1 MTTTSSSSANG
12 ATMTEPH
19 IERFSPDVS
28 IESLIEALDRDGVA
42 MVSDAI
48 PPALLSALNA
58 EFDGLI
64 AGSEPGTP
72 NHIPMLIDFMGHK
85 THRID
90 GLPGKSTSFVELLQ
104 HPLALEMADHYL
116 LPSCLHYLLSTAQLI
131 EIQTEET
138 VQHLHR
144 DDTAWMRPPIP
155 NDRTV
160 APGPDAVQLE
170 VIVLYALCDF
180 TAENGATRV
189 VPGSHLWPDK
199 RKPQEHEV
207 VAAEM
212 KAGSAIYYLGK
223 TLHGGGP
230 NLTKDTMRRALF
242 LGFSLGWLRTKE
254 NFFIS
259 TPIEAVREMPK
270 RVQQL
275 LGYETHGGIG
285 VVDVGCPSALLAK
298 T

>member
-1 MTTTSSSSANG
+1 MNG
-12 ATMTEPH
+12 ANMTGPH
-19 IERFSPDVS
+19 IERFGPDVS
-28 IESLIEALDRDGVA
+28 IDTLIDAMDRDGCAIVE
-42 MVSDAI
+42 DAI
-48 PPALLSALNA
+48 SPELLSSLNA
-58 EFDGLI
+58 EFDDLI
-64 AGSEPGTP
+64 AASEPGTP
-72 NHIPMLIDFMGHK
+72 NHIPMLIDFMGAK

-90 GLPGKSTSFVELLQ
+90 GLPGKSKAFVELLQ
-104 HPLALEMADHYL
+104 HERPLDVADHYL

-131 EIQTEET
+131 EILPGET

-144 DDTAWMRPPIP
+144 DDTAWIHPPIP
-155 NDRTV
+155 TDR
-160 APGPDAVQLE
+160 DAVPTPDVPQLE
-170 VIVLYALCDF
+170 VIVLYSLCDF

-189 VPGSHLWPDK
+189 VPGSHLWPAR
-199 RKPQEHEV
+199 RKPEEHEV

-212 KAGSAIYYLGK
+212 KAGSAIFYGGK

-230 NLTKDTMRRALF
+230 NQTQDQMRRALF

-254 NFFIS
+254 NFFLS
-259 TPIEAVREMPK
+259 TPIDAVREMPK

-285 VVDVGCPSALLAK
+285 VVDVGCPSVLLAN

>member
-1 MTTTSSSSANG
+1 
-12 ATMTEPH
+12 
-19 IERFSPDVS
+19 
-28 IESLIEALDRDGVA
+28 
-42 MVSDAI
+42 
-48 PPALLSALNA
+48 
-58 EFDGLI
+58 
-64 AGSEPGTP
+64 
-72 NHIPMLIDFMGHK
+72 
-85 THRID
+85 
-90 GLPGKSTSFVELLQ
+90 
-104 HPLALEMADHYL
+104 MADHYL

-131 EIQTEET
+131 EILADET

-144 DDTAWMRPPIP
+144 DDTAWIHPPIP
-155 NDRTV
+155 TDRDA
-160 APGPDAVQLE
+160 APTADVPQLE

-189 VPGSHLWPDK
+189 VPGSHLWPAR

-212 KAGSAIYYLGK
+212 KAGSAIYYVGK

-230 NLTKDTMRRALF
+230 NQTQDQMRRALF

-285 VVDVGCPSALLAK
+285 VVDVGCPSALLARHDRRR
-298 T
+298 

>member
-1 MTTTSSSSANG
+1 VTTTATNAPNG
-12 ATMTEPH
+12 ADMTEPH
-19 IERFSPDVS
+19 IERFRPDVP
-28 IESLIEALDRDGVA
+28 IGSLIEAIDRDGVA
-42 MVSDAI
+42 MVEDAI
-48 PPALLSALNA
+48 PPELLSSLNG

-64 AGSEPGTP
+64 SAAQPGTP
-72 NHIPMLIDFMGHK
+72 NHIEMLIDFMGHK
-85 THRID
+85 TIRID
-90 GLPGKSTSFVELLQ
+90 GLPGKSKAFVDLLQ

-212 KAGSAIYYLGK
+212 NAGSAIYYLGK

-230 NLTKDTMRRALF
+230 NQTQDQMRRALF

-285 VVDVGCPSALLAK
+285 VVDVGCPSALLK
-298 T
+298 Q

>member
-1 MTTTSSSSANG
+1 
-12 ATMTEPH
+12 MTEPH
-19 IERFSPDVS
+19 IERFGPDVPIS
-28 IESLIEALDRDGVA
+28 SLIEALDRDGVA
-42 MVSDAI
+42 MVEDAI
-48 PPALLSALNA
+48 PPALLSSLNA

-64 AGSEPGTP
+64 SAAQPGTP
-72 NHIPMLIDFMGHK
+72 NHIEMLIDFMGHK
-85 THRID
+85 TVRID
-90 GLPGKSTSFVELLQ
+90 GLPGKSKAFVELLQ

-230 NLTKDTMRRALF
+230 NLTKDQKRRALF

-259 TPIEAVREMPK
+259 TPIEAVKEMPK

-285 VVDVGCPSALLAK
+285 VVDVGCPSVLLK
-298 T
+298 K

>member
-1 MTTTSSSSANG
+1 MTK
-12 ATMTEPH
+12 PH
-19 IERFSPDVS
+19 IERFGPDVS
-28 IESLIEALDRDGVA
+28 IGSLTEALDRDGVA

-48 PPALLSALNA
+48 APELLSALNA

-64 AGSEPGTP
+64 SGTDPGTP

-85 THRID
+85 TVRID

-131 EIQTEET
+131 EIQADET

-144 DDTAWMRPPIP
+144 DDTAWIRPPMP
-155 NDRTV
+155 TDRDA
-160 APGPDAVQLE
+160 APTPDMAQLE

-189 VPGSHLWPDK
+189 VPGSHLWPDR
-199 RKPQEHEV
+199 RKPEEHEV

-230 NLTKDTMRRALF
+230 NHTDQMRRALF

-254 NFFIS
+254 NFFLS
-259 TPIEAVREMPK
+259 TPIDAVREMPP

-285 VVDVGCPSALLAK
+285 VVDVGCPSVLLAK

>member
-1 MTTTSSSSANG
+1 MTD
-12 ATMTEPH
+12 PH
-19 IERFSPDVS
+19 IERLGPDVS
-28 IESLIEALDRDGVA
+28 TASLIEALDRDGVA
-42 MVSDAI
+42 MVEDAI
-48 PPALLSALNA
+48 APDLLSKLNS

-64 AGSEPGTP
+64 APASPGTP

-85 THRID
+85 TIRID
-90 GLPGKSTSFVELLQ
+90 GLPGKSKSFVDLLQ

-131 EIQTEET
+131 EIQPDET

-144 DDTAWMRPPIP
+144 DDTAWIRPPMP
-155 NDRTV
+155 TATDV
-160 APGPDAVQLE
+160 APGLDDPQLE
-170 VIVLYALCDF
+170 VIVLYALSDF
-180 TAENGATRV
+180 TIENGATRV
-189 VPGSHLWPDK
+189 VPGSHLWPAD
-199 RKPQEHEV
+199 RKPQPDEV
-207 VAAEM
+207 MAAEM
-212 KAGSAIYYLGK
+212 RAGSAIYYLGK

-230 NLTKDTMRRALF
+230 NMTADTMRRALF

-259 TPIEAVREMPK
+259 TPIDAVRDMPK

-285 VVDVGCPSALLAK
+285 VVDVGCPSALLARR
-298 T
+298 

>member
-1 MTTTSSSSANG
+1 
-12 ATMTEPH
+12 MTEPH
-19 IERFSPDVS
+19 IERFGPDVS
-28 IESLIEALDRDGVA
+28 IGSLVEALDRDGVA
-42 MVSDAI
+42 MVADAI
-48 PPALLSALNA
+48 PPGAARRA
-58 EFDGLI
+58 QRRVRRAHRGDGSP
-64 AGSEPGTP
+64 ARP

-90 GLPGKSTSFVELLQ
+90 GLPGKSKSFVDLLQ
-104 HPLALEMADHYL
+104 HPLALDMADHYL

-131 EIQTEET
+131 EIQADET
-138 VQHLHR
+138 VQYLHR
-144 DDTAWMRPPIP
+144 DDTAWIYPPMP
-155 NDRTV
+155 TDR
-160 APGPDAVQLE
+160 DAVPTVDVPQLE

-189 VPGSHLWPDK
+189 VPGSHLWPA
-199 RKPQEHEV
+199 PAQ
-207 VAAEM
+207 AAGARGDRGGDA
-212 KAGSAIYYLGK
+212 AGSAIYYVGK

-230 NLTKDTMRRALF
+230 NQTKDQPRRALF

-259 TPIEAVREMPK
+259 TPIEAVRDMPQ

-285 VVDVGCPSALLAK
+285 VVDVGCPSALLR

>member
-1 MTTTSSSSANG
+1 MTTAQL
-12 ATMTEPH
+12 
-19 IERFSPDVS
+19 ERLSPDVP
-28 IESLIEALDRDGVA
+28 IGSLVEALDRDGVA
-42 MVSDAI
+42 MVEHAI
-48 PPALLSALNA
+48 APELLSALNA

-64 AGSEPGTP
+64 DAAQPGTP
-72 NHIPMLIDFMGHK
+72 NHIEMLIDFMGHK
-85 THRID
+85 TIRID
-90 GLPGKSTSFVELLQ
+90 GLPGKSGSFVELLQ
-104 HPLALEMADHYL
+104 HPLALGMADHYL

-131 EIQTEET
+131 EIQTEEK

-144 DDTAWMRPPIP
+144 DDTAWMHQPIP
-155 NDRTV
+155 HARDV
-160 APGPDAVQLE
+160 APGPDAPQLE

-189 VPGSHLWPDK
+189 VPGSHRWPAN

-212 KAGSAIYYLGK
+212 PAGSAIYYLGK
-223 TLHGGGP
+223 TLHGGGA
-230 NLTKDTMRRALF
+230 NTTEDTMRRALF

-285 VVDVGCPSALLAK
+285 VVDVGCPSVLLQQ
-298 T
+298 

>member
-1 MTTTSSSSANG
+1 
-12 ATMTEPH
+12 MTEPH
-19 IERFSPDVS
+19 IERFGPDVS
-28 IESLIEALDRDGVA
+28 TTSLFDALDRNGLA
-42 MVSDAI
+42 MVTDAI
-48 PPALLSALNA
+48 PTDLLSNLNS
-58 EFDGLI
+58 EFDELI
-64 AGSEPGTP
+64 RPASPGTP

-85 THRID
+85 TVRID
-90 GLPGKSTSFVELLQ
+90 GLPGKSKAFVDLLQ

-131 EIQTEET
+131 EIQPDET

-144 DDTAWMRPPIP
+144 DDTAWIRPPMP
-155 NDRTV
+155 TATDV
-160 APGPDAVQLE
+160 APEPDAPQLE
-170 VIVLYALCDF
+170 VIVLYALSDF
-180 TAENGATRV
+180 TEENGATRV
-189 VPGSHLWPDK
+189 VPGSHLWPAD
-199 RKPQEHEV
+199 RKPLPHEV

-212 KAGSAIYYLGK
+212 RAGSAIYYLGK

-230 NLTKDTMRRALF
+230 NMTADTYRRALF

-259 TPIEAVREMPK
+259 TPIDAVRDMPK

-285 VVDVGCPSALLAK
+285 VVDVGCPSVLLERA
-298 T
+298 

>member
-1 MTTTSSSSANG
+1 
-12 ATMTEPH
+12 MTEPH
-19 IERFSPDVS
+19 IERFAPDVATD
-28 IESLIEALDRDGVA
+28 SLIEALDQDGC
-42 MVSDAI
+42 AI
-48 PPALLSALNA
+48 VHDVIGPELLSSLNGD
-58 EFDGLI
+58 FDRLI
-64 AGSEPGTP
+64 AAAEPGTP
-72 NHIPMLIDFMGHK
+72 NHIEMLIDFMGHK
-85 THRID
+85 TIRID
-90 GLPGKSTSFVELLQ
+90 GLPGKSKAFVDLLQ

-131 EIQTEET
+131 EILPEET

-144 DDTAWMRPPIP
+144 DDTAWIHPPMP
-155 NDRTV
+155 TDRDATPTV
-160 APGPDAVQLE
+160 DVPQLE

-189 VPGSHLWPDK
+189 VPGSHLWPAR
-199 RKPQEHEV
+199 RKPREHEV

-230 NLTKDTMRRALF
+230 NQTQDQARRALF

-259 TPIEAVREMPK
+259 TPIDAVREMPK

>member
-1 MTTTSSSSANG
+1 MTTAARTSANG
-12 ATMTEPH
+12 ANMTAPH
-19 IERFSPDVS
+19 IERFGPDVS
-28 IESLIEALDRDGVA
+28 KESLVAALDRDGVA
-42 MVSDAI
+42 MVANVI
-48 PPALLSALNA
+48 PPDLLSALNA
-58 EFDGLI
+58 EFDVLI
-64 AGSEPGTP
+64 AGNEPGTP

-90 GLPGKSTSFVELLQ
+90 GLPGKSKAFIDLLL
-104 HPLALEMADHYL
+104 HPLALDMADHYL

-131 EIQTEET
+131 EIEADET
-138 VQHLHR
+138 VQYLHR
-144 DDTAWMRPPIP
+144 DDTAWIHPPMP
-155 NDRTV
+155 TDR
-160 APGPDAVQLE
+160 DAVPTVDVPQLE

-189 VPGSHLWPDK
+189 VPGSHLWPD
-199 RKPQEHEV
+199 RRRPEEHEV
-207 VAAEM
+207 IAAEM
-212 KAGSAIYYLGK
+212 PAGSAIYYVGK

-230 NLTKDTMRRALF
+230 NLTKDQPRRALF

-259 TPIEAVREMPK
+259 TPIEAVRGMPP

-285 VVDVGCPSALLAK
+285 VVDVGCPSALLR